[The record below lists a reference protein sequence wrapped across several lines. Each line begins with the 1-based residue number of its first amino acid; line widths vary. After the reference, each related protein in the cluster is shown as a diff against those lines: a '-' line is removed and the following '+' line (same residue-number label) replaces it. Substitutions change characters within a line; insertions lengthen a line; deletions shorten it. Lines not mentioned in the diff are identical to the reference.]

1 MFQPRL
7 RHPPGAWHIAVIS
20 FLLTLPQWAI
30 PDAAALTFGVFAYRP
45 KALIE
50 AQYQP
55 LVEYLNEKVPDA
67 NIVLQAMTPPEI
79 ETALAQGKL
88 DLVLTDPGHF
98 VLLCGRRHLGGA
110 IATLVSRDNSHAGD
124 QMAGVV
130 LALADRKDIHALT
143 DLKGKRIATPGTSL
157 LGSYQAQAFEL
168 AQSGVRLSHDAV
180 LEPLANNDA
189 VVHALLLGRADAG
202 FVRSGIIEAMAASG
216 DLPLDRIKVINRM
229 KLPDFAY
236 AASTRAY
243 PERAIAASPGVDDGL
258 AIQIARA
265 LYDIRPES
273 AVAQAADIQ
282 GFTVPGDYL
291 PVENLARVLRL
302 PPFEGAPDFT
312 NGDAWARYRVFILS
326 SVLIAGLILLLT
338 LSLML
343 GRRRLLQSE
352 QRFRAI
358 FEGAQDGIVLA
369 DAVSKQV
376 IGMNQRFCAM
386 TGRSDKEMVGMSVTE
401 LHPAAAGSRVISQFE
416 RQANGE
422 LVTAPAMPVL
432 RKDGGVFHADV
443 SVSKLDID
451 GRPCLAG
458 FFRDVSER
466 LVAAEASRQ
475 AGEEIALMSQR
486 MRLLLNS
493 AGEGIY
499 GVDTSGRITFINPT
513 GLELLGLEEHEALG
527 HNAHDLFHSRYPDGK
542 MYPEAD
548 CPLSKVLND
557 GIQREVENEVFIRKN
572 GEPFPVH
579 MVATAMVE
587 KQVLVGAEIVF
598 QDITER
604 KAMEAELTRLAT
616 TDPLTGM
623 ANRRYFIAQLDRE
636 MARIQRNA
644 GPAAVLMLDLDHF
657 KRINDNYGH
666 AAGDAVLQAFARTA
680 QASLRKI
687 DLIGRLGGEEFS
699 ILLPQTGLD
708 AARRFAE
715 RLRKNI
721 EAMRVEHDGE
731 SLQVTVS
738 IGLTELT
745 RADLDCDSVLARVDQ
760 ALYQAKAEGRNKVEI
775 AEMAF
780 G

>member
-1 MFQPRL
+1 MAL
-7 RHPPGAWHIAVIS
+7 IS
-20 FLLTLPQWAI
+20 FLLTLPPWAL
-30 PDAAALTFGVFAYRP
+30 PDAAALTFGVFASRP

-55 LVEYLNEKVPDA
+55 LVEYLNAKIPDA
-67 NIVLQAMTPPEI
+67 NIVLRAMTQPEI
-79 ETALAQGKL
+79 ETALAKGKL

-98 VLLCGRRHLGGA
+98 VLLCSRRHLGGA
-110 IATLVSRDNSHAGD
+110 IATLDTHAGA
-124 QMAGVV
+124 QMAGVI
-130 LALADRKDIHALT
+130 LAPARRDDIRTLS
-143 DLKGKRIATPGTSL
+143 DLKGKRIATPGMSL
-157 LGSYQAQAFEL
+157 LGSYQAQAHEL
-168 AQSGVRLSHDAV
+168 MRAGIRLPRDAV
-180 LEPLANNDA
+180 LEPLANTDA
-189 VVHALLLGRADAG
+189 VVKALLLGKVDAG

-216 DLPLDRIKVINRM
+216 DLPPDRIKVINRK
-229 KLPDFAY
+229 KLPDFSS

-243 PERAIAASPGVDDGL
+243 PEWAIAASPSVDDRL
-258 AIQIARA
+258 KVQIARA
-265 LYDIRPES
+265 LYEIHPES
-273 AVAQAADIQ
+273 SVARAADIR
-282 GFTVPGDYL
+282 GFTLPGDYL
-291 PVENLARVLRL
+291 PVANLARVLRL

-312 NGDAWARYRVFILS
+312 NGDAWARYRIFILS
-326 SVLIAGLILLLT
+326 GVLIGVLILVLA

-343 GRRRLLQSE
+343 GRRRLRQSE

-369 DAVSKQV
+369 DAASKRV
-376 IGMNQRFCAM
+376 IGMNQRFCVM
-386 TGRSDKEMVGMSVTE
+386 TGRSGKEMVGMSVTE
-401 LHPAAAGSRVISQFE
+401 LHPAADLPRVISQFE
-416 RQANGE
+416 RQASGE

-443 SVSKLDID
+443 SVSMLEID

-458 FFRDVSER
+458 FFRDVTER
-466 LVAAEASRQ
+466 LAAAEANRLAS
-475 AGEEIALMSQR
+475 EEIALMSQR
-486 MRLLLNS
+486 TRLLLNS

-513 GLELLGLEEHEALG
+513 ALKLLGLEEHEALG
-527 HNAHDLFHSRYPDGK
+527 RNAHVLFHFQRPDGK
-542 MYPEAD
+542 AYPEED

-579 MVATAMVE
+579 LVATAMVE
-587 KQVLVGAEIVF
+587 NQALVGAEIVF
-598 QDITER
+598 QDITQR
-604 KAMEAELTRLAT
+604 KRLEAELTRLAT
-616 TDPLTGM
+616 TDSLTGM
-623 ANRRYFIAQLDRE
+623 ANRRYFIGQLDRE

-699 ILLPQTGLD
+699 IMLPQTGLD

-760 ALYQAKAEGRNKVEI
+760 ALYQAKAEGRNRTEI
-775 AEMAF
+775 AEMTLA
-780 G
+780 